1 MNKDVSLIERQASK
15 VTLST
20 TVVRSEASQR
30 TSEFQR
36 TPVPIKMQARL
47 GAPGHRGLM
56 ERRGTGMSRGATM
69 SIMGL
74 YNNDPTVLDLMAF
87 PEDFTDAQKQNV
99 KENIL
104 IECAELEF
112 LYPAPA
118 VAKNIIGIWSRKEV
132 PYWDRMYKASL
143 LEYNPIENYRRN
155 ETETITDGKTEEH
168 SGTDVNTASGSDA
181 LTKTGTDTNTES
193 GSESLART
201 GTDTDTDSGTESF
214 RKTGTDTDT
223 DSGTES
229 LRRSGTDT
237 NTASGSDTTT
247 GTSESTETNSGSDTV
262 LNKITGFDSNT
273 LVSHDESDTTYGHVI
288 DNEASGSNTQSYGRV
303 DTQQHNTTD
312 TTTFGKV
319 TETEHDTTDTTTF
332 GKVTETEHDTTD
344 TTTFGKID
352 TLLHNTVDTTT
363 YGKMDSFRHGEK
375 IEHEGSSSRSLLA
388 YGNIG
393 TMTSQ
398 DMLTQEAE
406 VAKLIQVVPIIIE
419 SFKNRFCLMVY

>member
-1 MNKDVSLIERQASK
+1 
-15 VTLST
+15 
-20 TVVRSEASQR
+20 
-30 TSEFQR
+30 
-36 TPVPIKMQARL
+36 
-47 GAPGHRGLM
+47 
-56 ERRGTGMSRGATM
+56 MSRGASV

-74 YNNDPTVLDLMAF
+74 YNNDPTVLDLMEF
-87 PEDFTDAQKQNV
+87 PEDFTAAQKQNV

-155 ETETITDGKTEEH
+155 ETETIEDGKTEEH
-168 SGTDVNTASGSDA
+168 SGTDTNTASGSDA

-193 GSESLART
+193 G
-201 GTDTDTDSGTESF
+201 TESF
-214 RKTGTDTDT
+214 
-223 DSGTES
+223 
-229 LRRSGTDT
+229 RRSGTDT

-247 GTSESTETNSGSDTV
+247 GSSESTETNSGTDTV

-273 LVSHDESDTTYGHVI
+273 LVSHDESDTTYGHI
-288 DNEASGSNTQSYGRV
+288 IENEASGTNTQSYGRV

-319 TETEHDTTDTTTF
+319 
-332 GKVTETEHDTTD
+332 
-344 TTTFGKID
+344 D
-352 TLLHNTVDTTT
+352 TLQHNTVDTTT
-363 YGKMDSFRHGEK
+363 YGKTDSFRHGEK
-375 IEHEGSSSRSLLA
+375 IEHEGSSSRSMLA